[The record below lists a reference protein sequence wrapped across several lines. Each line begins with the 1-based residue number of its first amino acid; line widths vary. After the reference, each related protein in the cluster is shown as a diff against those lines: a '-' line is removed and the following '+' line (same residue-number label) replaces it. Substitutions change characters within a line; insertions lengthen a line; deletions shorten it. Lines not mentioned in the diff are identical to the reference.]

1 MEEGLLMSQGG
12 RQGKGRSLRH
22 RSAFPGIRSAILE
35 RSSQV
40 TTGKCHWYLF
50 SFRIARRNVLSE
62 RWEQAILQSR

>member
-12 RQGKGRSLRH
+12 RQRKGRSLRH

-40 TTGKCHWYLF
+40 TTGKCHGTCSPSGLPEGMY
-50 SFRIARRNVLSE
+50 
-62 RWEQAILQSR
+62 

>member
-12 RQGKGRSLRH
+12 RQGEGRSLRH

-40 TTGKCHWYLF
+40 TTRKCHRYLL
-50 SFRIARRNVLSE
+50 SFRFARWNAL
-62 RWEQAILQSR
+62 IK